1 MRLWAIDAMKQHNQ
15 GDIVMIG
22 TLLLAKIFAAHLA
35 HGAVA
40 AHATHAA
47 VAAHAVGASHAT
59 HAVGAAHATY
69 AAGVAGVAHVAEAAV
84 AAPIILSA
92 LGTPIFT
99 ATVGNLA
106 SDSIKHLVKNT
117 SNTAE
122 QAFENE
128 EEAERIF
135 PEAVAEASK
144 AFLDYN
150 KTQSEEAFD
159 RYVEA
164 SALAQLAYNFINRNN
179 WS

>member
-47 VAAHAVGASHAT
+47 VAAHAVGAAHAT
-59 HAVGAAHATY
+59 HAVGAAHATH

-84 AAPIILSA
+84 AAPLILSEF
-92 LGTPIFT
+92 GIPIFT

-106 SDSIKHLVKNT
+106 SDSIKILVKNT
-117 SNTAE
+117 SNWAE
-122 QAFENE
+122 QAFEYRQEDKRNIHE
-128 EEAERIF
+128 E
-135 PEAVAEASK
+135 VTEAS
-144 AFLDYN
+144 
-150 KTQSEEAFD
+150 
-159 RYVEA
+159 
-164 SALAQLAYNFINRNN
+164 
-179 WS
+179 